1 MASDDIHSRTAASAK
16 SLPVRLLAEPELAPG
31 NAAAAAEAAA
41 KAVLEAALEAARLHA
56 MAREAGALR
65 TAKSWPENSDDQRCI
80 RRLIQYPRSLGF
92 LLSPV

>member
-1 MASDDIHSRTAASAK
+1 MHSRTAASAK

-65 TAKSWPENSDDQRCI
+65 TAKSWPENDAQ
-80 RRLIQYPRSLGF
+80 LVTTLYPRHRVRQQAGKDA
-92 LLSPV
+92 V

>member
-1 MASDDIHSRTAASAK
+1 MHSRTAASAK

-31 NAAAAAEAAA
+31 NAAAAAEAAKSAA

-65 TAKSWPENSDDQRCI
+65 TAKSWPENSDEQRCI

>member
-1 MASDDIHSRTAASAK
+1 MHSRAAASAK
-16 SLPVRLLAEPELAPG
+16 SLPVRLLAEQERAPG
-31 NAAAAAEAAA
+31 NAAAAAEAAKSAA
-41 KAVLEAALEAARLHA
+41 KAVLLAALEAARLHA

-65 TAKSWPENSDDQRCI
+65 TAKSWPENSDEQRCI